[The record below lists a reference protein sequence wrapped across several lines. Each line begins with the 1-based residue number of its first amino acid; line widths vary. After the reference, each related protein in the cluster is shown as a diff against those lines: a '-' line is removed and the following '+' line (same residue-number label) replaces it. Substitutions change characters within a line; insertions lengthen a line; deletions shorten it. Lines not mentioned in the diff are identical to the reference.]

1 MKKNFLLGLII
12 FLLMGCAPAS
22 GQKMTSGI
30 INGDLPAIR
39 FAVSPDQKSVAVCA
53 FDQNTIWNISL
64 GNTNRKKIS
73 APEGCNKQYAWR
85 PNSQQIFYIQEI
97 PAGTGQGAII
107 SRDITSDKDT
117 TVVAGEVSNFIFSQ
131 DGETIAYHLKK
142 EDGSSEL
149 WIMNLTNSNS
159 SKIAQG
165 NMDLVGWSPD
175 GKDILYRTLILK
187 PDYRISG
194 GDLRL
199 YDLNSKK
206 SQKITDEFD
215 QIATVLYSP
224 DGQWVA
230 VSAIKDSG
238 NSLNVFLINT
248 TDFSLKSLTEPGTP
262 DFYPVAWSPQGD
274 ELLYELVNK
283 TGPGEL
289 RKYTISNGA
298 DISIAKVTINSAF
311 WSPDDNKIAYIQ
323 DENLLLMSSEGQ
335 QTQTLAAN
343 VAQYDLLPSFQWLS
357 AKEYVYMD
365 AKGVLHLDSLP
376 D

>member
-1 MKKNFLLGLII
+1 
-12 FLLMGCAPAS
+12 
-22 GQKMTSGI
+22 MTSGI
-30 INGDLPAIR
+30 INGDLSAIR

-85 PNSQQIFYIQEI
+85 PNSRQIFHIQEI
-97 PAGTGQGAII
+97 PAGTELGAII

-117 TVVAGEVSNFIFSQ
+117 TVVAGGVSNFIFSP
-131 DGETIAYHLKK
+131 DGETIAYQLNK

-149 WIMNLTNSNS
+149 WMMNLTNSNS

-175 GKDILYRTLILK
+175 GKDILYRTFILK

-194 GDLRL
+194 GDLQF

-215 QIATVLYSP
+215 QIANVLYSP

-230 VSAIKDSG
+230 VSATKDSG

-248 TDFSLKSLTEPGTP
+248 TDFSLKPLTEPGTP

-311 WSPDDNKIAYIQ
+311 WSPDGNKIAYIQ

-343 VAQYDLLPSFQWLS
+343 VAVNDLLPSFQWLS

-365 AKGVLHLDSLP
+365 AKGVLHLATLP

>member
-1 MKKNFLLGLII
+1 
-12 FLLMGCAPAS
+12 MGCAPAS

-117 TVVAGEVSNFIFSQ
+117 TVVAGEVSNFIFSP
-131 DGETIAYHLKK
+131 DGETIAYQLNK

-149 WIMNLTNSNS
+149 WMMNLTNSNS

-175 GKDILYRTLILK
+175 GKDILYRTFILK

-215 QIATVLYSP
+215 QIATILYSP
-224 DGQWVA
+224 DGQWLA
-230 VSAIKDSG
+230 VSATKDSG
-238 NSLNVFLINT
+238 NSLSLFLINT
-248 TDFSLKSLTEPGTP
+248 TDFSIKPLTKPGTP
-262 DFYPVAWSPQGD
+262 DVYPVAWSPQGD
-274 ELLYELVNK
+274 ELLYEPA
-283 TGPGEL
+283 TGEL

-298 DISIAKVTINSAF
+298 DISIAKATINSAF
-311 WSPDDNKIAYIQ
+311 WSPDGHKIAYIQ
-323 DENLLLMSSEGQ
+323 DENLLLMSSAGQ

-343 VAQYDLLPSFQWLS
+343 VAIRDLLPSFQWLS
-357 AKEYVYMD
+357 AKEYIYGCQRCSPSCHI
-365 AKGVLHLDSLP
+365 A
-376 D
+376 

>member
-1 MKKNFLLGLII
+1 
-12 FLLMGCAPAS
+12 
-22 GQKMTSGI
+22 
-30 INGDLPAIR
+30 
-39 FAVSPDQKSVAVCA
+39 
-53 FDQNTIWNISL
+53 
-64 GNTNRKKIS
+64 
-73 APEGCNKQYAWR
+73 
-85 PNSQQIFYIQEI
+85 
-97 PAGTGQGAII
+97 
-107 SRDITSDKDT
+107 
-117 TVVAGEVSNFIFSQ
+117 
-131 DGETIAYHLKK
+131 
-142 EDGSSEL
+142 
-149 WIMNLTNSNS
+149 
-159 SKIAQG
+159 
-165 NMDLVGWSPD
+165 MDLVGWSPD

-194 GDLRL
+194 GDLQL

-224 DGQWVA
+224 DGQWLA
-230 VSAIKDSG
+230 VSATKDSG
-238 NSLNVFLINT
+238 NSLGVFLINT
-248 TDFSLKSLTEPGTP
+248 TDFSLKPLTEPGTP

-311 WSPDDNKIAYIQ
+311 WSPDGNKIAYIQ

-357 AKEYVYMD
+357 PKEYVYMD
-365 AKGVLHLDSLP
+365 ARGVLHLATLP